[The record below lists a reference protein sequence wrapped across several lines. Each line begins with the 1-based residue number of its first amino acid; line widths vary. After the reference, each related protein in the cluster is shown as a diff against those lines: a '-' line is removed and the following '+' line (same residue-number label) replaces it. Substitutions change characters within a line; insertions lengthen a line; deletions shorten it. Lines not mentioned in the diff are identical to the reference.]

1 MQKANYSQAELVH
14 SVSVFKDTVP
24 LMRSNGIPLTPENY
38 ALWYTYSNG
47 SLDGLNQAI
56 NKNLERGIEF
66 SKRLNQELYDT
77 YIESNDTQ
85 ALDGYQAATKELI
98 EKLLLELKEVTGG
111 SDDYVTSMEICE
123 KQLQENPDV
132 SQLNDIVGQVIEK
145 TKNINETNR
154 DLAESLKQMEGEIN
168 ILKSGVVSLTEQ
180 ANTDQL
186 TKIANR
192 RGFERKYE
200 LLEQDFAE
208 NGKEFSLLL
217 IDIDHFKKFNDTH
230 GHTIG
235 DKVLSYVAST
245 LNSCLDME
253 DFVARFGGEEFVIAL
268 KNANQEKAL
277 KTADKLRVTV
287 SNKKLRSNQAKGCL
301 GNVTISIG
309 VATIKSG
316 EDLDSLLD
324 RADKAMYQAKDN
336 GRNQICGQLS

>member
-47 SLDGLNQAI
+47 SVDGLTQAI
-56 NKNLERGIEF
+56 NKNLEMGIEF
-66 SKRLNQELYDT
+66 SKRLNGELYDK
-77 YIESNDTQ
+77 YIETHDAQ
-85 ALDGYQAATKELI
+85 ALDGYQEATKELI
-98 EKLLLELKEVTGG
+98 ESLLLELKEVSGG
-111 SDDYVTSMEICE
+111 SEAYVSSMEICE
-123 KQLQENPDV
+123 KQLRDNPDV
-132 SQLNDIVGQVIEK
+132 SQLNQIVGDVIEK
-145 TKNINETNR
+145 TKNINETNKG
-154 DLAESLKQMEGEIN
+154 LAESLKSMEEEVN
-168 ILKSGVVSLTEQ
+168 ILKSGVAALTEQ

-192 RGFERKYE
+192 RGFELKYD
-200 LLEQDFAE
+200 LLQQDFEE
-208 NGKEFSLLL
+208 NGCEFSLLL

-230 GHTIG
+230 GHAIG

-245 LNSCLDME
+245 LNSCIEME
-253 DFVARFGGEEFVIAL
+253 DTAARFGGEEFVIAL
-268 KNANQEKAL
+268 KNADQESAL
-277 KTADKLRVTV
+277 KTADNLRVTV
-287 SNKKLRSNQAKGCL
+287 SNKKLRSNQAKGSL

-336 GRNQICGQLS
+336 GRNQVCGQLS

>member
-66 SKRLNQELYDT
+66 SKRLNQELYDM